1 MEGAIETAEAKR
13 RPGEIYRPG
22 PSSYD
27 EVLDGHGAVREPWR
41 EWLTLCRDGGEKV
54 YRAWSKA
61 TNRFVR
67 EIGVSYSVQRVAG
80 KRGPWSFDPVPWI
93 FGAAEWA
100 GIEAGIAQRVRLCS
114 ALLADLYGE
123 QKLIREG
130 ILPLEIVYRD
140 RGFLRPFVLEG
151 DRNRKG
157 GRAGG
162 IPGLVNFGKKSAP
175 VPGLSLA
182 AVDLARGPEGRMW
195 VVNQRADCPF
205 GLGFALENRS
215 ILSRV
220 LPATFQQCQVH
231 RLANFFRAWRTELE
245 SAPSQGREVRVVILA
260 PEGQAQEFETAYL
273 ANYLG
278 YVRVVPGDLTVR
290 DQKVWLKTLGG
301 LQPVDVIW
309 RAMPGRML
317 DPLEAEAGSV
327 FGVPGLFQA
336 MRAGNVT
343 VMNHPG
349 AGVVETP
356 GLHPF
361 LPAIAKALLGEEL
374 ILPTV
379 ATWWCGQA
387 RELQHVL
394 ANLRTMVIK
403 GIDIR
408 SGFQTLY
415 GSNLSEAQLGALR
428 DRILGDPGLYVGQE
442 EVHFSTLPC
451 LQGLALE
458 PRSAILRAYGLQTR
472 SGEVR
477 VLPGGLARATALQS
491 YVVSTLAGGIS
502 KDVWVRSET
511 PPPRH
516 VTLWKPEGVPA
527 QETNPGH
534 IPSRTGENLFWT
546 GRYAERVDVT
556 ARYLRRILRNRVEG
570 FEQDSELEGR
580 HEDFLFQAFHEVM
593 LLASP
598 APAAGRDRLADLA
611 SLLEEDALPGSLPV
625 ALDSFRRASHEIRDV
640 WSATS
645 LQAIEACVD
654 GWTDARRTAK
664 SVFDYYAPLD
674 RLLLDLT
681 AFVGLSLES
690 MTRDAGW
697 CLLDAGRRIERA
709 LLLIELLQHGLA
721 SPLEADVASLV
732 CESVLVIADSLV
744 TFRRRYRRELRP
756 HRVIDLLI
764 SVDNNPRSLSYQFD
778 RLEQFL
784 ALLPR
789 DGTGKAGNPLHLVRE
804 SRKDL
809 QRFTPEQLAAQDPA
823 DGSRPELRD
832 LLKRQRK
839 RLLRLSDEL
848 TMAYFSHSLHR

>member
-1 MEGAIETAEAKR
+1 METAEAKR
-13 RPGEIYRPG
+13 MPGEFYRPG
-22 PSSYD
+22 PSAYD
-27 EVLDGHGAVREPWR
+27 ELLHKDGTVREPWQ
-41 EWLTLCRDGGEKV
+41 EWAMLCREGGEKI
-54 YRAWSKA
+54 YRAWNKA
-61 TNRFVR
+61 TIRFVR
-67 EIGVSYSVQRVAG
+67 EIGVSYSVHRAAG

-93 FGAAEWA
+93 FGASEWA

-114 ALLADLYGE
+114 AILADLYGD
-123 QKLIREG
+123 QTLIREG

-140 RGFLRPFVLEG
+140 RGFLRPFVLDPE
-151 DRNRKG
+151 RNRKG
-157 GRAGG
+157 GRGGG
-162 IPGLVNFGKKSAP
+162 IPGLVNFGKKTAP
-175 VPGLSLA
+175 VLGLSLA

-195 VVNQRADCPF
+195 VVNQRTDCPF

-220 LPATFQQCQVH
+220 LPATFQRCQVH
-231 RLANFFRAWRTELE
+231 RLANFFRTWRGELE
-245 SAPSQGREVRVVILA
+245 SNPSQGREVRVVILA
-260 PEGQAQEFETAYL
+260 AEGQAQEFETAYL

-317 DPLEAEAGSV
+317 DPLEAEAGNV
-327 FGVPGLFQA
+327 FGIPGLFQA

-361 LPAIAKALLGEEL
+361 LPAIAKALLSEEL

-379 ATWWCGQA
+379 ATWWCGQP

-394 ANLRTMVIK
+394 ANLPKMVIK

-408 SGFQTLY
+408 SGFQTIY
-415 GSNLSEAQLGALR
+415 GSDLSDSRLQELR
-428 DRILGDPGLYVGQE
+428 NRILGDPGLYVGQE
-442 EVHFSTLPC
+442 EVHFSTIPC
-451 LQGLALE
+451 LQGAALE

-472 SGEVR
+472 SGEVH
-477 VLPGGLARATALQS
+477 VLPGGLARASSEQS
-491 YVVSTLAGGIS
+491 FIVSTLAGGIS
-502 KDVWVRSET
+502 KDVWVRSDT

-516 VTLWKPEGVPA
+516 VTLWKPEGVPTE
-527 QETNPGH
+527 ETNPSH

-546 GRYAERVDVT
+546 GRYAERADVT

-570 FEQDSELEGR
+570 FEQDSELEER
-580 HEDFLFQAFHEVM
+580 HESFLFHAFCEVM
-593 LLASP
+593 LI
-598 APAAGRDRLADLA
+598 APRLHHGGKDPLLELA
-611 SLLEEDALPGSLPV
+611 SLLEDETRLGSLPA
-625 ALDSFRRASHEIRDV
+625 ALDAFRRASHEIRDV

-645 LQAIEACVD
+645 LQAIEACAD
-654 GWTDARRTAK
+654 GWMDARGAAK

-709 LLLIELLQHGLA
+709 LLLVELLQHGLA
-721 SPLEADVASLV
+721 RPVEPEVASLV

-764 SVDNNPRSLSYQFD
+764 YVENNPRSLSYQFD

-789 DGTGKAGNPLHLVRE
+789 DGGGKGNNPLNLIRE
-804 SRKDL
+804 ARKDL
-809 QRFTPEQLAAQDPA
+809 QRFTPEQLSAQDA
-823 DGSRPELRD
+823 TNGSRPDLRD

-848 TMAYFSHSLHR
+848 TMAYFSHSLRR